1 MYRHFDRGIV
11 IINRIIEC
19 RLNYVLYRFDNILH
33 HDMQRGIIFSVETL
47 DYLLIEK
54 KDILYLLLLERRIIK
69 LENYNLE
76 QLTRFEYSMQNHSLF
91 ISNFKRKR
99 IYHPREIVSN

>member
-19 RLNYVLYRFDNILH
+19 RLNYVLYRFDNILQ

-54 KDILYLLLLERRIIK
+54 KDILYLLL
-69 LENYNLE
+69 
-76 QLTRFEYSMQNHSLF
+76 
-91 ISNFKRKR
+91 
-99 IYHPREIVSN
+99 